1 VGPAAHLT
9 PEAAVTYVD
18 VNGLR
23 TWHEVRGEGEPVVLL
38 HGAFA
43 GASSWVAQ
51 APALARSGYRVH
63 LPERRGHAHT
73 PDVEGPLTYD
83 VMADDT
89 VAYLE
94 TVVGG
99 PARLVGWSDGA
110 VVALLV
116 AQRRPDLVDR
126 LVLIGQHYNS
136 SGRVS
141 GGLTDQLTGGGDQV
155 MGFLRGEYDRVSP
168 DGPEHFPVVYAKTLR
183 MLQTEPEIKL
193 ASLTTVEAPT
203 LVLQG
208 DRDEVTLEHG
218 AAVAAALAHG
228 RLAVLPGTHLL
239 PMENPE
245 VVNALLLWFLGAH
258 RRRARAASSSGQ
270 WA

>member
-1 VGPAAHLT
+1 M
-9 PEAAVTYVD
+9 TYVD
-18 VNGLR
+18 VNGLA
-23 TWHEVRGEGEPVVLL
+23 TWHEVRGEGEPIVLL

-51 APALARSGYRVH
+51 APALARAGYKVH
-63 LPERRGHAHT
+63 VPERRGHAHT
-73 PDVEGPLTYD
+73 PDVEGPLTYG

-89 VAYLE
+89 VAYLD

-136 SGRVS
+136 SGKVT
-141 GGLTDQLTGGGDQV
+141 GGLTDRLAGGGDQF

-183 MLQTEPEIKL
+183 MIATEPEIEL
-193 ASLTTVEAPT
+193 ASLTAVEAPT

-218 AAVAAALAHG
+218 AAVATALPRG

-239 PMENPE
+239 PVENPE
-245 VVNALLLWFLGAH
+245 VVNALLVWFLGAH
-258 RRRARAASSSGQ
+258 RGQATPASPRPRRA
-270 WA
+270 